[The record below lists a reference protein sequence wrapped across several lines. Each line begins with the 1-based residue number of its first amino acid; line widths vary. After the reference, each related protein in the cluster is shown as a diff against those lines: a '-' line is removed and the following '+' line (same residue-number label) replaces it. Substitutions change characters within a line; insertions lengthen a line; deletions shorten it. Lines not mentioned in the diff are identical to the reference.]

1 MGRPV
6 VFQRGGGAKSSST
19 TTTVYGL
26 QVKNWHRSLPHGVI
40 EKKVRRDWNQLI
52 DHKPNCFGAW
62 LDSSHNPMVPVKK
75 PTFAAREE
83 HGAVLDTTPLIDVM
97 KKVAREMVRAPT

>member
-1 MGRPV
+1 MRAELSDVP
-6 VFQRGGGAKSSST
+6 
-19 TTTVYGL
+19 
-26 QVKNWHRSLPHGVI
+26 NWVSEIKRKGYVIVPNFLTAQEVGVI
-40 EKKVRRDWNQLI
+40 KR
-52 DHKPNCFGAW
+52 CFGAW